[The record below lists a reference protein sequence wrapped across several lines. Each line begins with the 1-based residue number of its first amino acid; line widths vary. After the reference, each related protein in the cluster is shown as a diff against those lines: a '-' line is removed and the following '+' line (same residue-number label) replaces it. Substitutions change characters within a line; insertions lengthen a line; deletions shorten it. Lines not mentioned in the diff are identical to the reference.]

1 MLPVLRGPLPSAG
14 LLLLPLPKT
23 GGLEEASLLPSFWE
37 GRKLLS
43 FPPLPTVFELFSGC
57 FWTLSF
63 SGESAAEYALD
74 SKFFH
79 ENLLEKLSP
88 KNRKFRSS
96 RGSETRRKLDSVVFC
111 GSELFRGVFGLSF
124 QPNLLLNMLR
134 TVTFFMKICWKKLS
148 PKNRKFRC
156 SRGSETRRKLDS
168 IKCFV
173 GLDS

>member
-1 MLPVLRGPLPSAG
+1 MLRGLLPSEG

-74 SKFFH
+74 SNFFH

-96 RGSETRRKLDSVVFC
+96 RGSETRRKLDSV
-111 GSELFRGVFGLSF
+111 
-124 QPNLLLNMLR
+124 
-134 TVTFFMKICWKKLS
+134 
-148 PKNRKFRC
+148 
-156 SRGSETRRKLDS
+156 
-168 IKCFV
+168 KCFV
-173 GLDS
+173 GLDSFLRCFWTHLFLANLPLNMLVTLDSNFFYENLLERN

>member
-14 LLLLPLPKT
+14 LLLLLLPKT

-96 RGSETRRKLDSVVFC
+96 RGSETRRKLDSVKCFV
-111 GSELFRGVFGLSF
+111 GLDFGLYIF
-124 QPNLLLNMLR
+124 QANLLLNML
-134 TVTFFMKICWKKLS
+134 KICWKETKS
-148 PKNRKFRC
+148 K
-156 SRGSETRRKLDS
+156 GSK
-168 IKCFV
+168 I
-173 GLDS
+173 